1 MSDRKEDAE
10 WLKDQLVELL
20 KNAMARDQVEHQAC
34 AKYAEL
40 LWKMLPKKAETDVGK
55 STLDEVREKIRN
67 AKIVPSA

>member
-1 MSDRKEDAE
+1 MDDRKEDAE
-10 WLKDQLVELL
+10 WLKDQLVNLL
-20 KNAMARDQVEHQAC
+20 KDAMNRDQVEHQAC

-40 LWKMLPKKAETDVGK
+40 LWKMLPKKADDGASK

>member
-1 MSDRKEDAE
+1 MDDRKEDAE
-10 WLKDQLVELL
+10 WLKCQLVNLL
-20 KNAMARDQVEHQAC
+20 KDAMHRGQVEHQAC